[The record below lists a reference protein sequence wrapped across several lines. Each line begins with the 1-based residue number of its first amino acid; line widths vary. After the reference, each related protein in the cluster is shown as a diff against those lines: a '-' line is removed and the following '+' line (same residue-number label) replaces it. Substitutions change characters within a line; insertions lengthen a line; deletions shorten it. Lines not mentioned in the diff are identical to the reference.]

1 MIHRELEKRK
11 TIVCFSH
18 LAWDRKL
25 FQRPQQLMLRFSK
38 RFNVLYISGHSFRHF
53 FIDVFR
59 RKKIHRYHVTDNL
72 AVYSPFALPPIRK
85 CSFLITRLNKILL
98 SFQVKRMLKKLKLKD
113 PILWIYHPRYLHT
126 IGKFKEKLIVYD
138 CMDDFTSL
146 LSTYE
151 DRERNAGN
159 EEMLL
164 KKADMV
170 FAGGYS
176 IADLKRDSRERIHVF
191 PSAVEIDHFKNA
203 LSDNLVLPDDIKSI
217 PHPILGYWGAID
229 ERVDH
234 DLLKKLAIKHPE
246 WSIVLLGPI
255 VRHKVGDSSYLH
267 EIKNIFWLG
276 PKDYS
281 LLPGYAKAFDVCLI
295 PFVLTREGKSLSPT
309 KTLEYLA
316 TGKPVV
322 STPVTDVVRFYDR
335 VIGIADGPD
344 EFEMAVLR
352 CMKEDDASMKQ
363 KRINFTRNRS
373 WEDTAENMEKL
384 ILDKIEEKLSMR
396 NPIKV

>member
-1 MIHRELEKRK
+1 MRNREQEKRK
-11 TIVCFSH
+11 TIICFSH
-18 LAWDRKL
+18 LGWDRNL

-38 RFNVLYISGHSFRHF
+38 RFNVLYVSGHSFRQI
-53 FIDVFR
+53 FIDLFR
-59 RKKIHRYHVTDNL
+59 RKKIHSYHVTDNL

-85 CSFLITRLNKILL
+85 YSSLIIRLNKILL
-98 SFQVKRMLKKLKLKD
+98 SFLVKRRLKRLKFKD
-113 PILWIYHPRYLHT
+113 PILWIYHPRYIHT
-126 IGKFKEKLIVYD
+126 IGEFKEELIVYD

-146 LSTYE
+146 LSAYE

-159 EEMLL
+159 EEALL

-176 IADLKRDSRERIHVF
+176 IANLKRDSRERIHVF

-203 LSDNLVLPDDIKSI
+203 LSDDLILPDDIKNI

-255 VRHKVGDSSYLH
+255 VRHNAGDFSYLH

-281 LLPGYAKAFDVCLI
+281 LLPSYAKSFDVCLI
-295 PFVLTREGKSLSPT
+295 PFVLTREGRSLSPT

-322 STPVTDVVRFYDR
+322 STPVTDVVRFYDS

-344 EFEMAVLR
+344 EFGMAVLR
-352 CMKEDDASMKQ
+352 CMKEDNTSMKQ

-373 WEDTAENMEKL
+373 WEDTVDNMEKL
-384 ILDKIEEKLSMR
+384 ILDKIQEKTSVRQSL
-396 NPIKV
+396 